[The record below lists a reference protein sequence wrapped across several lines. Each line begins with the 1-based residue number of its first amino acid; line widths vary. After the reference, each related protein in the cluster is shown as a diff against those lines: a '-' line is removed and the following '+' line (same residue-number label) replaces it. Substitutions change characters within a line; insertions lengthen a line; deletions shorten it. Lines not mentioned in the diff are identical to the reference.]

1 MRLLGA
7 ALLNALV
14 PEPFPGWNSWRN
26 EKLPG
31 RRLSAKPGIDLVHF
45 ALVHVTAGTGSR
57 APGIAARPA
66 GAD

>member
-1 MRLLGA
+1 VRLLGA

-14 PEPFPGWNSWRN
+14 PEPFPGWNSWQN

-31 RRLSAKPGIDLVHF
+31 GRLAGKPANDLVHF
-45 ALVHVTAGTGSR
+45 ALVQVTAGTGSR
-57 APGIAARPA
+57 TPGIAARPA